1 MPVEVRI
8 RKGEPMER
16 ALRRLKKKLDRE
28 GVIRDVRA
36 KRYYEKPSEISRR
49 KKKVAAF
56 SAMLR
61 ARYEKPLARSTG
73 IHTFPPRCRSKAPR
87 AFHVRQQRG
96 EETGA
101 LSKVTRHS
109 QSTMTIGWVQPS
121 SSELHCSISA
131 NFRAKSILQLDGG
144 VRQEAG

>member
-1 MPVEVRI
+1 MSVEIKI

-36 KRYYEKPSEISRR
+36 KRYYEKPSEERRR

-61 ARYEKPLARSTG
+61 ARYENL
-73 IHTFPPRCRSKAPR
+73 
-87 AFHVRQQRG
+87 
-96 EETGA
+96 
-101 LSKVTRHS
+101 
-109 QSTMTIGWVQPS
+109 
-121 SSELHCSISA
+121 
-131 NFRAKSILQLDGG
+131 
-144 VRQEAG
+144 